1 MDDSKVRARVF
12 DVIRR
17 FLDVDDA
24 PKSTNKDARRDW
36 LAPPPKA
43 SFQGIDPIFLYGTDE
58 DWFFNPHDCTP
69 DVLWPVDVSL
79 IVEDSYSD
87 DGIGLSVQR
96 LRTVTAKDVRGYAR
110 RISPFMLRRD
120 TYAEI
125 DGRMFGGSGLMSY
138 LGGEWLDAEN
148 KTFWLRGGIP
158 TKSFGKAGLAV
169 ERQAGNIAVALA
181 LRQRYE
187 WAVNIGF
194 ENTPTVRIVTDP
206 TGLKE
211 LFKDREPIP
220 GKDRKDALMT
230 WVSDHWRQLRHDPE
244 TEGYVRK
251 FIRGTTKFSWR
262 GFQCEIKPAAYDM
275 ERIEK
280 LKLDRAEMRL
290 QGVDRRPAYYA

>member
-24 PKSTNKDARRDW
+24 PKSTNKDVRRDW

-43 SFQGIDPIFLYGTDE
+43 SFKGIDPIFLYGTDE

-87 DGIGLSVQR
+87 NGIGLSIQR
-96 LRTVTAKDVRGYAR
+96 LRAVTAKDVRGYAR
-110 RISPFMLRRD
+110 RVSKFMLRRD

-138 LGGEWLDAEN
+138 LGAEWIDAEN
-148 KTFWLRGGIP
+148 KTFWLRGDIP

-169 ERQAGNIAVALA
+169 ERQAGNLAVALA

-220 GKDRKDALMT
+220 SKDRKDALMT
-230 WVSDHWRQLRHDPE
+230 WVTDHWRQLRYDPE

-280 LKLDRAEMRL
+280 LKQERAEMRA
-290 QGVDRRPAYYA
+290 QGIDRRPAHYA